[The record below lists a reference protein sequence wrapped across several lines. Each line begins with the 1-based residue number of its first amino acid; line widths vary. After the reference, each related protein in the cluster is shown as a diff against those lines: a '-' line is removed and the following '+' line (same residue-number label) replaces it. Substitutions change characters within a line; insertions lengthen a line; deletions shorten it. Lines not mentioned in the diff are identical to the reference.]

1 MIVSRL
7 NSKIPYG
14 DFEKLVF
21 RNLLLKHVLM
31 ELISGSKMYIPHTKR
46 TSRTPHVVVLR
57 RTPSKTHVLAQRY
70 QFIHQDALNES

>member
-7 NSKIPYG
+7 NSKFQYG

-21 RNLLLKHVLM
+21 RNLLLKQVLM

-46 TSRTPHVVVLR
+46 TSRTPHVVVYYGGPR
-57 RTPSKTHVLAQRY
+57 RRPMY
-70 QFIHQDALNES
+70 